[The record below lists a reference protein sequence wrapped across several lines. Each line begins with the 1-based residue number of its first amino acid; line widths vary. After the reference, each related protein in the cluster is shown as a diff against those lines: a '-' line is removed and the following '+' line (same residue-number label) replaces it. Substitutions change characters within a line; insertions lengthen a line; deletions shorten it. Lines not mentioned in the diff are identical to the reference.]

1 MLRIS
6 LLPIITLILGAFWT
20 IDNFAY
26 KPGIAVYPEHL
37 PGGFTG
43 GFGEETCH
51 TCHFDYPMNPRDG
64 SLAIKGLPEQYMPN
78 RKYAIVVSVSRKNLG
93 QAGFQLSSRF
103 EDGGQA
109 GSLKPDSD
117 RIAFTKASNDIEY
130 LQHSLSGSKVNNQPF
145 AEWNIT
151 WIAPDSGKVIINIAA
166 NAANGDASAFG
177 DYIYIRQIEITR
189 SEN

>member
-1 MLRIS
+1 MLR
-6 LLPIITLILGAFWT
+6 LILFPILTLLLGLILT
-20 IDNFAY
+20 PYNSTPHLDTSAY
-26 KPGIAVYPEHL
+26 PDHL
-37 PGGFTG
+37 PGAFTG

-51 TCHFDYPMNPRDG
+51 TCHFDYPINPGDG
-64 SLAIKGLPEQYMPN
+64 SLAIKGFPEQYMPN
-78 RKYAIVVSVSRKNLG
+78 RKYAVVISVSRENLG

-103 EDGGQA
+103 QDGGQA

-151 WIAPDSGKVIINIAA
+151 WIAPDSGKVIFNIAA

-189 SEN
+189 SKN